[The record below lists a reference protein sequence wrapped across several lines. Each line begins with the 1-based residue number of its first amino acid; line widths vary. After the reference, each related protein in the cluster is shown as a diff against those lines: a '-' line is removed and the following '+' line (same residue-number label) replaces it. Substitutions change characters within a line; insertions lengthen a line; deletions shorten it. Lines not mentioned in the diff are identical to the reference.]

1 MPDLKINSLIIIYI
15 ELLQKILDI
24 SQPHKAV
31 YMQNSMVFVIYRTA
45 FSLLMGKVKVRKK
58 SQYTSKMLICVAST
72 SLKKN
77 PIKPLKIFVFQSD
90 KFCHTWKKCKFYGL
104 NANSDGFLFWFSHKE
119 KQLHSC
125 HDLIVKP
132 LSKYHHWS

>member
-58 SQYTSKMLICVAST
+58 SQYISKMLICVAST
-72 SLKKN
+72 SLKKKTN
-77 PIKPLKIFVFQSD
+77 KTIKDLCFPVGQVLPHLKKMQI
-90 KFCHTWKKCKFYGL
+90 L
-104 NANSDGFLFWFSHKE
+104 WFE
-119 KQLHSC
+119 CEL
-125 HDLIVKP
+125 
-132 LSKYHHWS
+132 